1 MGNYNDENN
10 FPHKILLTDMQAS
23 KIRVNFANGS

>member
-10 FPHKILLTDMQAS
+10 FPHKILLTDKQAS
-23 KIRVNFANGS
+23 KIRATFANGS